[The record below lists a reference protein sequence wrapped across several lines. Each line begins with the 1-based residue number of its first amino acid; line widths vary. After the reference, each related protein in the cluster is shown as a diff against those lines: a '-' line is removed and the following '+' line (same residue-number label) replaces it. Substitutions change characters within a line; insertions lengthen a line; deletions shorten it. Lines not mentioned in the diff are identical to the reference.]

1 MRRFLI
7 LTKAYLLINLRN
19 RTTLFWNFA
28 FPIGLILLYG
38 VIWAEQ
44 IAWLT
49 AGIVV
54 LNIMSSGIHG
64 DAGQM
69 TSMRDRGIL
78 RRVHATPLPAW
89 QLIASYVATRLMLL
103 LIQSA
108 AIVATAVLIY
118 HAQFTWSGLADAV
131 PLALVGGLVFLLIGQ
146 LISAVA
152 PSSGAANAIGQAI
165 YFPLMFVSNLFLPIE
180 LLPAWLASFTRWSP
194 ATMLVD
200 MVRPAL
206 VPVPASQAALVN
218 IAGLAIYGFVAL
230 ILAARFFRWE
240 SAR

>member
-152 PSSGAANAIGQAI
+152 PSSGAANAIGHRYTNTEA
-165 YFPLMFVSNLFLPIE
+165 
-180 LLPAWLASFTRWSP
+180 AHGRDTLAP
-194 ATMLVD
+194 
-200 MVRPAL
+200 
-206 VPVPASQAALVN
+206 
-218 IAGLAIYGFVAL
+218 AGLAAPVL
-230 ILAARFFRWE
+230 TLLANDSVDLAGD
-240 SAR
+240 SDL